1 MWLTP
6 YQTIS
11 AALRGNKHFTRTKVL
26 DTPMGNLP
34 HTTVIAF
41 KTLQALSVISI
52 KILLVIS
59 LLYNTD
65 W

>member
-1 MWLTP
+1 MANVLPDKLTV
-6 YQTIS
+6 
-11 AALRGNKHFTRTKVL
+11 LGGNKHFTSTKVL

-41 KTLQALSVISI
+41 KTLQALRVISI
-52 KILLVIS
+52 IILLVIT
-59 LLYNTD
+59 LLYKTD